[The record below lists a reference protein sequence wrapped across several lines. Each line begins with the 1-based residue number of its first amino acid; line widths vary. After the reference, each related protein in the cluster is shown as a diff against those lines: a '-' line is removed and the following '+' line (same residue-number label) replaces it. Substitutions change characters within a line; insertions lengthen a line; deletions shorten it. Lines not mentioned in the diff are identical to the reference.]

1 MKLRKKLSDIALNV
15 MMWLISLVVLTPVVL
30 IFINAFKT
38 KTEAASMSMALPE
51 VIQWS
56 NFAVVIEQGKLV
68 LTFLNS
74 MVYSSVSVIFGVLLS
89 SMAAFVLARRRTK
102 LNVAIYFFYYSWYYI
117 AN

>member
-1 MKLRKKLSDIALNV
+1 
-15 MMWLISLVVLTPVVL
+15 
-30 IFINAFKT
+30 
-38 KTEAASMSMALPE
+38 MSMALPE